1 MNGSFL
7 IHPETFVQELR
18 KLASRSI
25 AMPTNDEINAG
36 FDALEPDLEKVVS
49 QFVPSFFQGSAMQ
62 TLRGPQGRAVVVDGV
77 RRVLIAAEGVR
88 AKAAAKV
95 ATPAASPP
103 KASSP
108 R

>member
-1 MNGSFL
+1 M
-7 IHPETFVQELR
+7 P
-18 KLASRSI
+18 
-25 AMPTNDEINAG
+25 PTNDEINAG

-77 RRVLIAAEGVR
+77 RRVLLAAEAVR
-88 AKAAAKV
+88 AKAGAK
-95 ATPAASPP
+95 ALLSTPI
-103 KASSP
+103 P